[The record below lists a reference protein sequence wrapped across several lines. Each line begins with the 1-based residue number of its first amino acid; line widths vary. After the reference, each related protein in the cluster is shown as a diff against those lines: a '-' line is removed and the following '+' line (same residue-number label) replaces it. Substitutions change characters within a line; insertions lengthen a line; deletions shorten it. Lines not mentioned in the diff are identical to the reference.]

1 MTMSPQANA
10 TTSTLYARRCTR
22 HREALWGFLFILPT
36 YLGFAIFILGPVVA
50 VAGLSFTKFDVLGGS
65 VFTGLANYTRMLSDD
80 RLRTVYTNTFLFT
93 IFAVFFNVSIGLALA
108 VLLNRRL
115 PQLLRNFFR
124 SIYFFPLLVA
134 HTYVAVIWQFLYQ
147 RDTGVINYYLSL
159 LGLGPVAWLASPN
172 WVLPSVIIM
181 DVWKNTG
188 FAMIIFLAGLQNIPR
203 DYYEAARIDGA
214 GARQLFFR
222 ITLPLLTP
230 TIFFVLVIF
239 MIGAIQVFDT
249 IIVLTG
255 GGPGDASRSVVI
267 YIYEQAFQNFDLGYA
282 STIAMTLFVVILT
295 LTLFQFWFSRRWVHY
310 E

>member
-1 MTMSPQANA
+1 VKAG
-10 TTSTLYARRCTR
+10 
-22 HREALWGFLFILPT
+22 HREALWGFRFILPT

-50 VAGLSFTKFDVLGGS
+50 VAGMSFTKFDVLTGAE
-65 VFTGLANYTRMLSDD
+65 FTGLTNYVRLLSDE
-80 RLRTVYTNTFLFT
+80 RLRNVYTNTFVFT

-108 VLLNRRL
+108 VFLNRRL
-115 PQLLRNFFR
+115 PRLLRNFFR
-124 SIYFFPLLVA
+124 SVYFFPLLIA

-159 LGLGPVAWLASPN
+159 LGIAPISWLGSAA

-188 FAMIIFLAGLQNIPR
+188 FAMIIFLAGLQNIPK
-203 DYYEAARIDGA
+203 DYYEAARLDGA
-214 GARQLFFR
+214 KAVQLFLR
-222 ITLPLLTP
+222 ITFPLLSP

-255 GGPGDASRSVVI
+255 GGPGDASKSVVI

-282 STIAMTLFVVILT
+282 STVAMTLFVIILIFT
-295 LTLFQFWFSRRWVHY
+295 LLQFWFSRRWVHY

>member
-1 MTMSPQANA
+1 VKAG
-10 TTSTLYARRCTR
+10 R
-22 HREALWGFLFILPT
+22 REALWGFLFILPT
-36 YLGFAIFILGPVVA
+36 YLGFAVFILGPVVA
-50 VAGLSFTKFDVLGGS
+50 VAGMSFTKFDVVTGS
-65 VFTGLANYTRMLSDD
+65 VFTGLTNYYRLLSDD
-80 RLRTVYTNTFLFT
+80 RLRIVYANTFFFT

-115 PQLLRNFFR
+115 PQLVRNVFR
-124 SIYFFPLLVA
+124 SIYFFPLLIA

-159 LGLGPVAWLASPN
+159 LGIGPVSWLGSAT

-188 FAMIIFLAGLQNIPR
+188 FAMIIFLAGLQNIPK
-203 DYYEAARIDGA
+203 DYYEAARLDGA
-214 GARQLFFR
+214 NAVQLFLR
-222 ITLPLLTP
+222 ITFPLLTP

-255 GGPGDASRSVVI
+255 GGPGDASKSVVI

-282 STIAMTLFVVILT
+282 STVAMTLFVVILV
-295 LTLFQFWFSRRWVHY
+295 LTLLQFWFGRRWVHY

>member
-1 MTMSPQANA
+1 MWKPSD
-10 TTSTLYARRCTR
+10 RR
-22 HREALWGFLFILPT
+22 REALWGFLFIFPT
-36 YLGFAIFILGPVVA
+36 YVGFLAFVLGPLIA
-50 VAGLSFTKFDVLGGS
+50 VAAISLTKFDLFGGTT
-65 VFTGLANYTRMLSDD
+65 FIGMENFGRMFGDD
-80 RLRTVYTNTFLFT
+80 RLKTVYGNTFFFT
-93 IFAVFFNVSIGLALA
+93 VFAVFFNLTVGLALA
-108 VLLNRRL
+108 VLLNKKM
-115 PQLLRNFFR
+115 PHALRNFLR
-124 SIYFFPLLVA
+124 SIYFFPVLVA
-134 HTYVAVIWQFLYQ
+134 HTYVAVIWQFLYA
-147 RDTGVINYYLSL
+147 RDTGVINYYLHFF
-159 LGLGPVAWLASPN
+159 GIGPISWLTDQG

-188 FAMIIFLAGLQNIPR
+188 FAMLIFLAGLQSIPGV
-203 DYYEAARIDGA
+203 YYEAAQIDGA
-214 GARQLFFR
+214 SSWKRFAR
-222 ITLPLLTP
+222 ITLPLLSP

-282 STIAMTLFVVILT
+282 SAIAMTLFALILV

>member
-1 MTMSPQANA
+1 
-10 TTSTLYARRCTR
+10 
-22 HREALWGFLFILPT
+22 LWGFLFILPI

-50 VAGLSFTKFDVLGGS
+50 VAGMSFTKFDVLGGS
-65 VFTGLANYTRMLSDD
+65 VFTGLANYSRMLSDD
-80 RLRTVYTNTFLFT
+80 RLRTVYANTFLFT
-93 IFAVFFNVSIGLALA
+93 LFAVFFNVSIGLALA

-115 PQLLRNFFR
+115 PQLVRNFFR

-214 GARQLFFR
+214 GALQLFLR

>member
-1 MTMSPQANA
+1 M
-10 TTSTLYARRCTR
+10 
-22 HREALWGFLFILPT
+22 
-36 YLGFAIFILGPVVA
+36 
-50 VAGLSFTKFDVLGGS
+50 SFTKFDVLGGS
-65 VFTGLANYTRMLSDD
+65 VFTGLANYSRMLSDD
-80 RLRTVYTNTFLFT
+80 RLRTVYANTFLFT

-115 PQLLRNFFR
+115 PQLVRNFFR

-214 GARQLFFR
+214 GALQLFLR
-222 ITLPLLTP
+222 ITFPLLTP
-230 TIFFVLVIF
+230 TIFFVLIIF

>member
-1 MTMSPQANA
+1 VKAG
-10 TTSTLYARRCTR
+10 

-36 YLGFAIFILGPVVA
+36 YLGFAIFVLGPVVA
-50 VAGLSFTKFDVLGGS
+50 VAGMSFTKYDVLGGS
-65 VFTGLANYTRMLSDD
+65 AFTGLTNYYRLLTDE
-80 RLRTVYTNTFLFT
+80 RLRTVYANTFVFT

-108 VLLNRRL
+108 LLLNRRL

-124 SIYFFPLLVA
+124 SVYFFPLLIA

-147 RDTGVINYYLSL
+147 RDTGVINYYFSL
-159 LGLGPVAWLASPN
+159 LGIGPVSWLGSSS
-172 WVLPSVIIM
+172 WVMPSVIIM

-188 FAMIIFLAGLQNIPR
+188 FAMIIFLAGLQGISK
-203 DYYEAARIDGA
+203 DYYEAARLDGA
-214 GARQLFFR
+214 KPVQLFLR
-222 ITLPLLTP
+222 ITFPLLTP

-255 GGPGDASRSVVI
+255 GGPGDASKSVVI

-282 STIAMTLFVVILT
+282 STVAMTLFVVIFAFT
-295 LTLFQFWFSRRWVHY
+295 LLQFLFGRRWVHY

>member
-1 MTMSPQANA
+1 VHR
-10 TTSTLYARRCTR
+10 LRICTK

-36 YLGFAIFILGPVVA
+36 YLGFAVFILGPVVA
-50 VAGLSFTKFDVLGGS
+50 VAGMSFTKFDVLGGS
-65 VFTGLANYTRMLSDD
+65 VFTGLANYSRMLSDD
-80 RLRTVYTNTFLFT
+80 RLRTVYANTFLFT

-115 PQLLRNFFR
+115 PQLVRNFFR

-172 WVLPSVIIM
+172 WVLPSVIMM

-214 GARQLFFR
+214 GALQLFLR
-222 ITLPLLTP
+222 ITFPLLTP
-230 TIFFVLVIF
+230 TIFFVLIIF

>member
-1 MTMSPQANA
+1 MHR
-10 TTSTLYARRCTR
+10 LRICTK

-36 YLGFAIFILGPVVA
+36 YLGFAVFILGPVVA
-50 VAGLSFTKFDVLGGS
+50 VAGMSFTKFDVLGGS
-65 VFTGLANYTRMLSDD
+65 VFTGLANYSRMLSDD
-80 RLRTVYTNTFLFT
+80 RLRTVYANTFLFT

-115 PQLLRNFFR
+115 PQLVRNFFR

-214 GARQLFFR
+214 GALQLFLR
-222 ITLPLLTP
+222 ITFPLLTP
-230 TIFFVLVIF
+230 TIFFVLIIF

>member
-1 MTMSPQANA
+1 VKAG
-10 TTSTLYARRCTR
+10 

-50 VAGLSFTKFDVLGGS
+50 VAGMSFTNFDVLGGS
-65 VFTGLANYTRMLSDD
+65 TFTGLTNYSRLLSDE
-80 RLRTVYTNTFLFT
+80 RLRTVYGNTFVFT

-115 PQLLRNFFR
+115 PQLVRNFFR
-124 SIYFFPLLVA
+124 SIYFFPLLIA

-159 LGLGPVAWLASPN
+159 LGIGPVSWLGSAA

-188 FAMIIFLAGLQNIPR
+188 FAMIIFLAGLQSIPK
-203 DYYEAARIDGA
+203 DYYEAARLDGA
-214 GARQLFFR
+214 GALQLFLR
-222 ITLPLLTP
+222 ITFPLLTP

-255 GGPGDASRSVVI
+255 GGPGDASKSVVI

-282 STIAMTLFVVILT
+282 STIAMTLFMVILT
-295 LTLFQFWFSRRWVHY
+295 LTLLQFWFGRRWVHY

>member
-1 MTMSPQANA
+1 VKAG
-10 TTSTLYARRCTR
+10 

-50 VAGLSFTKFDVLGGS
+50 VAGMSFTKFDVLTGAE
-65 VFTGLANYTRMLSDD
+65 FTGLTNYVRLLSDE
-80 RLRTVYTNTFLFT
+80 RLRNVYTNTFVFT

-115 PQLLRNFFR
+115 PRLLRNFFR
-124 SIYFFPLLVA
+124 SVYFFPLLIA

-159 LGLGPVAWLASPN
+159 VGIASISWLGSAA

-188 FAMIIFLAGLQNIPR
+188 FAMIIFLAGLQNIPK
-203 DYYEAARIDGA
+203 DYYEAARLDGA
-214 GARQLFFR
+214 NAVQLFLR
-222 ITLPLLTP
+222 ITFPLLSP

-255 GGPGDASRSVVI
+255 GGPGDASKSVVI

-282 STIAMTLFVVILT
+282 STVAMTLFVVILIFT
-295 LTLFQFWFSRRWVHY
+295 LLQFWFSRRWVHY

>member
-1 MTMSPQANA
+1 VKAG
-10 TTSTLYARRCTR
+10 
-22 HREALWGFLFILPT
+22 HREAWWGFLFILPT
-36 YLGFAIFILGPVVA
+36 YLGFAVFILGPVVA
-50 VAGLSFTKFDVLGGS
+50 VAGMSFTKFDVVTGS
-65 VFTGLANYTRMLSDD
+65 VFTGLTNYYRLLSDD
-80 RLRTVYTNTFLFT
+80 RLRIVYANTFIFT

-115 PQLLRNFFR
+115 PQLVRNVFR
-124 SIYFFPLLVA
+124 SIYFFPLLIA

-159 LGLGPVAWLASPN
+159 LGIGPVSWLGSAT

-188 FAMIIFLAGLQNIPR
+188 FAMIIFLAGLQNIPK
-203 DYYEAARIDGA
+203 DYYEAARLDGA
-214 GARQLFFR
+214 NAVQLFLR
-222 ITLPLLTP
+222 ITFPLLTP

-255 GGPGDASRSVVI
+255 GGPGDASKSVVI

-282 STIAMTLFVVILT
+282 STVAMTLFVVILI
-295 LTLFQFWFSRRWVHY
+295 LTLLQFWFGRRWVHY

>member
-1 MTMSPQANA
+1 MKAG
-10 TTSTLYARRCTR
+10 

-50 VAGLSFTKFDVLGGS
+50 VAGMSFTKFDVLTGAE
-65 VFTGLANYTRMLSDD
+65 FTGLTNYVRLLSDE
-80 RLRTVYTNTFLFT
+80 RLRNVYTNTFVFT

-115 PQLLRNFFR
+115 PRLLRNFFR
-124 SIYFFPLLVA
+124 SVYFFPLLIA

-159 LGLGPVAWLASPN
+159 LGIAPISWLGSAA

-188 FAMIIFLAGLQNIPR
+188 FAMIIFLAGLQNIPK
-203 DYYEAARIDGA
+203 DYYEAARLDGA
-214 GARQLFFR
+214 KAVQLFLR
-222 ITLPLLTP
+222 ITFPLLSP

-239 MIGAIQVFDT
+239 LIGAIQVFDT

-255 GGPGDASRSVVI
+255 GGPGDASKSVVI

-282 STIAMTLFVVILT
+282 STVAMTLFVIILIFT
-295 LTLFQFWFSRRWVHY
+295 LLQFWFSRRWVHY

>member
-1 MTMSPQANA
+1 VKAG
-10 TTSTLYARRCTR
+10 

-50 VAGLSFTKFDVLGGS
+50 VAGMSFTKFDVLTGAE
-65 VFTGLANYTRMLSDD
+65 FTGLTNYVRLLSDE
-80 RLRTVYTNTFLFT
+80 RLRNVYTNTFVFT

-115 PQLLRNFFR
+115 PRLLRNFFR
-124 SIYFFPLLVA
+124 SVYFFPLLIA

-159 LGLGPVAWLASPN
+159 LGIAPISWLGSAA

-188 FAMIIFLAGLQNIPR
+188 FAMIIFLAGLQNIPK
-203 DYYEAARIDGA
+203 DYYEAARLDGA
-214 GARQLFFR
+214 KAVQLFLR
-222 ITLPLLTP
+222 ITFPLLSP

-255 GGPGDASRSVVI
+255 GGPGDASKSVVI

-282 STIAMTLFVVILT
+282 STVAMTLFVIILIFT
-295 LTLFQFWFSRRWVHY
+295 LLQFWFSRRWVHY

>member
-1 MTMSPQANA
+1 VKAG
-10 TTSTLYARRCTR
+10 

-50 VAGLSFTKFDVLGGS
+50 VAGMSFTKFDVLTGAE
-65 VFTGLANYTRMLSDD
+65 FTGLANYYRLFFDE
-80 RLRTVYTNTFLFT
+80 RLRNVYANTFVFT
-93 IFAVFFNVSIGLALA
+93 IFAVFLNVSIGLALA

-115 PQLLRNFFR
+115 PRLLRNFFR
-124 SIYFFPLLVA
+124 SVYFFPLLIA

-147 RDTGVINYYLSL
+147 RDTGVINYYFSL
-159 LGLGPVAWLASPN
+159 LGIAPISWLGSAA

-188 FAMIIFLAGLQNIPR
+188 FAMIIFLAGLQNIPK
-203 DYYEAARIDGA
+203 DYYEAARLDGA
-214 GARQLFFR
+214 GAGQLFLR
-222 ITLPLLTP
+222 ITFPLLSP

-282 STIAMTLFVVILT
+282 STVAMTLFVIILLFT
-295 LTLFQFWFSRRWVHY
+295 LLQFWFSRRWVHY

>member
-1 MTMSPQANA
+1 MHR
-10 TTSTLYARRCTR
+10 LRICTK

-36 YLGFAIFILGPVVA
+36 YLGFAVFILGPVVA
-50 VAGLSFTKFDVLGGS
+50 VAGMSFTKFDVLGGS
-65 VFTGLANYTRMLSDD
+65 VFTGLANYSRMLSDD
-80 RLRTVYTNTFLFT
+80 RLRTVYANTFLFT

-115 PQLLRNFFR
+115 PQLVRNFFR

-172 WVLPSVIIM
+172 WVLPSVIMM

-214 GARQLFFR
+214 GALQLFLR
-222 ITLPLLTP
+222 ITFPLLTP
-230 TIFFVLVIF
+230 TIFFVLIIF

>member
-1 MTMSPQANA
+1 VKAG
-10 TTSTLYARRCTR
+10 

-50 VAGLSFTKFDVLGGS
+50 VAGMSFTKYDVLGGS
-65 VFTGLANYTRMLSDD
+65 SFTGFTNYYRLLSDE
-80 RLRTVYTNTFLFT
+80 RLRTVYANTFVFT

-108 VLLNRRL
+108 LLLNRRL

-124 SIYFFPLLVA
+124 SIYFFPLLIA

-147 RDTGVINYYLSL
+147 RDTGVINYYLSI
-159 LGLGPVAWLASPN
+159 LGVGPISWLGSST
-172 WVLPSVIIM
+172 WVMPSVIIM

-188 FAMIIFLAGLQNIPR
+188 FAMIIFLAGLQNIPK
-203 DYYEAARIDGA
+203 DYYEAARLDGA
-214 GARQLFFR
+214 KAIQLFLR
-222 ITLPLLTP
+222 ITFPLLTP

-255 GGPGDASRSVVI
+255 GGPGDASKSVVI

-282 STIAMTLFVVILT
+282 STVAMTLFVVIFAFT
-295 LTLFQFWFSRRWVHY
+295 LLQFLFGRRWVHY

>member
-1 MTMSPQANA
+1 VKASAP
-10 TTSTLYARRCTR
+10 SRLRTR

-50 VAGLSFTKFDVLGGS
+50 VAGMSFTKFDVLGGS
-65 VFTGLANYTRMLSDD
+65 VFTGLANYSRMLSDD
-80 RLRTVYTNTFLFT
+80 RLRTVYANTFLFT

-115 PQLLRNFFR
+115 PQLVRNFFR

-159 LGLGPVAWLASPN
+159 LGLGPIAWLASPN
-172 WVLPSVIIM
+172 WVLPSVIMM

-214 GARQLFFR
+214 AALQLFLR

-230 TIFFVLVIF
+230 TIFFVLIIF

>member
-1 MTMSPQANA
+1 MGISFYPAN
-10 TTSTLYARRCTR
+10 
-22 HREALWGFLFILPT
+22 LPR
-36 YLGFAIFILGPVVA
+36 ICRIHSGPVIA
-50 VAGLSFTKFDVLGGS
+50 VAGMSFTKFDVVTGS
-65 VFTGLANYTRMLSDD
+65 VFTGLTNYYRLLSDE
-80 RLRTVYTNTFLFT
+80 RLRTVYANTFVFT

-115 PQLLRNFFR
+115 PQLVRNVFR
-124 SIYFFPLLVA
+124 SIYFFPLLIA

-147 RDTGVINYYLSL
+147 RDTGVINYYFSL
-159 LGLGPVAWLASPN
+159 LGIGPVSWLGSAN

-188 FAMIIFLAGLQNIPR
+188 FAMIIFLAGLQNIPK
-203 DYYEAARIDGA
+203 DYYEAARLDGA
-214 GARQLFFR
+214 TAFQLFRR
-222 ITLPLLTP
+222 ITFPLLTP

-255 GGPGDASRSVVI
+255 GGPGDASKSVVI

-282 STIAMTLFVVILT
+282 STVAMTLFVVILFFT
-295 LTLFQFWFSRRWVHY
+295 LLQFLFGRRWVHY